1 MKTKLFGVLASA
13 FLALPVASFA
23 NEDISVE
30 IGEITAAHQE
40 KMQAFSKKM
49 QGASREEQ
57 RKIYQEE
64 YPDAGPA
71 VAQLTKIVSANPQ
84 DAASL
89 DAIAWML
96 RHSREGLDPAVF
108 EALEKHHLDREEL
121 VPVVAGLMR
130 GRSPE
135 AQAFLKTAS
144 EKSAQKD
151 VRGMALFAR
160 AFLIERDPGRAEE
173 YTALMEKIVK
183 DHQDLEIRGRK
194 VAKQAEGKLFA
205 AKNLAIGKKAPEIV
219 GKDVDGNEMKLSDY
233 LGKVV
238 VIDFWGDW

>member
-160 AFLIERDPGRAEE
+160 AFLIERLSHARSNLDYPLSSGFPPSLICPC
-173 YTALMEKIVK
+173 YHHILP
-183 DHQDLEIRGRK
+183 
-194 VAKQAEGKLFA
+194 A
-205 AKNLAIGKKAPEIV
+205 ASNARF
-219 GKDVDGNEMKLSDY
+219 LSRS
-233 LGKVV
+233 LSHRL
-238 VIDFWGDW
+238 I